1 MSKQPISIVPVPG
14 LPEIGPGDDLAELLL
29 EALGDHQL
37 LDRDIVVFTQKVVS
51 KAEGRVVPAERKQH
65 AIQEESRRILRR
77 TVGGMVI
84 SETRHGF
91 VCANA
96 GVDSSNVDIDH
107 VVLLPIDPD
116 ASARAIRARLRHLSG
131 KDVGVVVSDTFGRA
145 WRLGQTDVAIGLAGF
160 EAFIDYRRTH
170 DTQGRELFATRIA
183 VADQLAGAAE
193 LVMGKADDICAAVI
207 RGARVSFGR
216 GAAVDLVRPSG
227 DDLFR

>member
-1 MSKQPISIVPVPG
+1 MTKQSVSVIPVAG
-14 LPEIGPGDDLAELLL
+14 LPEVDEGDDLAELLL
-29 EALGDHQL
+29 AALGDGAL

-51 KAEGRVVPAERKQH
+51 KAEGRVVPAEEKAA
-65 AIQEESRRILRR
+65 AIEAESRKILRR

-96 GVDSSNVDIDH
+96 GVDSSNVDLEH
-107 VVLLPIDPD
+107 VVLLPVDPD
-116 ASARAIRARLRHLSG
+116 ASARRIRARLQHLAG
-131 KDVGVVVSDTFGRA
+131 VDVGVVVSDTFGRA

-160 EAFIDYRRTH
+160 EAFVDYRSTH

-183 VADQLAGAAE
+183 VADQIAGAAE
-193 LVMGKADDICAAVI
+193 LVMGKADNTCAAIV
-207 RGARVSFGR
+207 RGAEVRFGR
-216 GAAVDLVRPSG
+216 GAAVDLVRAPV